1 MVVFDTMKRHSIWAG
16 REFKP
21 AKLEKLQMKMRMA
34 LLVTALFAAGPA
46 LAQSATEGTAQ
57 KAPAQHQP
65 GTPAQPKTDAPA
77 KTPTPA
83 QTPAPAEK
91 LDPAKEA
98 AIRHLME
105 ITEVSKLGGNI
116 QEYITKEVHDVVGR
130 AITPE
135 KMPQFM
141 DTFSKKFDAS
151 APPSAITDAVVP
163 IYAKNFSM
171 EDIQGL
177 IQFYE
182 SPLGK
187 RVVKTLPEISQ
198 ESQRVGLEMD
208 QKAAL
213 VVLRGMSNDYTEI
226 KQMLPAEEGKSGD
239 NAPAPAAAPAPAH
252 ASTPSPAPAPANGA
266 APAPK
271 PAPQK

>member
-1 MVVFDTMKRHSIWAG
+1 MN
-16 REFKP
+16 
-21 AKLEKLQMKMRMA
+21 MRMA
-34 LLVTALFAAGPA
+34 LLVTALFTAGPA
-46 LAQSATEGTAQ
+46 LAQSAADGSAQ
-57 KAPAQHQP
+57 KSPQQVQP
-65 GTPAQPKTDAPA
+65 GTPAAKSKADAPS
-77 KTPTPA
+77 KTPPPA
-83 QTPAPAEK
+83 QTSASTQAPAPAEK

-98 AIRHLME
+98 AIRHLMD

-135 KMPQFM
+135 KLPQFM
-141 DTFSKKFDAS
+141 DSFSKKFDAS
-151 APPSAITDAVVP
+151 APPSAITDVVVP
-163 IYAKNFSM
+163 IYAKNFSL

-213 VVLRGMSNDYTEI
+213 VVLRGMSNDYTEL
-226 KQMLPAEEGKSGD
+226 KSLLPPEEGKSGSS
-239 NAPAPAAAPAPAH
+239 APVSSTAPPAASSPAPSA
-252 ASTPSPAPAPANGA
+252 APAPANGA

-271 PAPQK
+271 AAPQK

>member
-1 MVVFDTMKRHSIWAG
+1 
-16 REFKP
+16 
-21 AKLEKLQMKMRMA
+21 MKMRTA
-34 LLVTALFAAGPA
+34 LLVAALFAAGPA
-46 LAQSATEGTAQ
+46 LAQSATDGSAQ
-57 KAPAQHQP
+57 KAPVQHQP
-65 GTPAQPKTDAPA
+65 GTPATPAQPRADAPA
-77 KTPTPA
+77 KTPASTQA
-83 QTPAPAEK
+83 PAPAEK

-98 AIRHLME
+98 AIRHLMD

-130 AITPE
+130 VVTPE
-135 KMPQFM
+135 KLPQFM
-141 DTFSKKFDAS
+141 DAFSKKFDAS
-151 APPSAITDAVVP
+151 APSSAITDVVVP

-198 ESQRVGLEMD
+198 ESQRVGLDMD

-213 VVLRGMSNDYTEI
+213 VVLRGMSNEYAEI
-226 KQMLPAEEGKSGD
+226 KPMLPPEEGKSGD
-239 NAPAPAAAPAPAH
+239 SAPASRAAPASSPAS
-252 ASTPSPAPAPANGA
+252 APSLRPAPAPAPANGT